1 MVKFG
6 YGARGV
12 LVAGILLGTS
22 TGALAA
28 GVAGEN
34 YFGIGYGFVTYDEV
48 GAPEADLG
56 ALVGRFGH
64 FFADNLSQSFSQMRL
79 FSNGRVDMFH
89 MAIAGWTG

>member
-28 GVAGEN
+28 GVAAAR
-34 YFGIGYGFVTYDEV
+34 GI
-48 GAPEADLG
+48 EAFQKQQGKVKSLQ
-56 ALVGRFGH
+56 AYH
-64 FFADNLSQSFSQMRL
+64 KE
-79 FSNGRVDMFH
+79 
-89 MAIAGWTG
+89 IK